1 MHNAEKF
8 KKLIFK
14 MLTDIEFYSN
24 YPRDNLLEYYIQKRI
39 AESLKNCQDEL
50 GSLRHVQLGEKDANK
65 FKKIN

>member
-1 MHNAEKF
+1 
-8 KKLIFK
+8 